1 MTSVRC
7 IPDRWPYLGKVTAS
21 RIESM
26 SFDTITDLFQR
37 LAEYAASVEPWQ
49 QFLVILLAGAVPF
62 IESYLGSFL
71 GVALGIEPSA
81 AVVATAV
88 LGNVLS
94 TFALI
99 ALTARA
105 RSAATSRR
113 GDKKPTSNRQQKV
126 ARYVEKLG
134 VPGVSLLGPI
144 ILASQITGP
153 TLVALGANKRTVY
166 LFQGIS
172 IIAWGV
178 LFGFFGDLVIS
189 WYL

>member
-1 MTSVRC
+1 MTSVSR
-7 IPDRWPYLGKVTAS
+7 IPDRWPYLGEVTAS
-21 RIESM
+21 RIGGMIS
-26 SFDTITDLFQR
+26 DTIADLFQR
-37 LAEYAASVEPWQ
+37 FAEYAASVEPWQ

-99 ALTARA
+99 ALAARA
-105 RSAATSRR
+105 RRAATSRR
-113 GDKKPTSNRQQKV
+113 GGEKTTSNRQRKI

-153 TLVALGANKRTVY
+153 TLVALGADKRAVY
-166 LFQGIS
+166 LFQGVA

>member
-1 MTSVRC
+1 
-7 IPDRWPYLGKVTAS
+7 
-21 RIESM
+21 M
-26 SFDTITDLFQR
+26 SFDAIADLFQR

-99 ALTARA
+99 ALAARA
-105 RSAATSRR
+105 RRAATSRR
-113 GDKKPTSNRQQKV
+113 GGRGDGGGDNKPPSNRQQKI
-126 ARYVEKLG
+126 ARYVEKIG

-153 TLVALGANKRTVY
+153 TLVALGANKRAVY
-166 LFQGIS
+166 LFQGVA

>member
-1 MTSVRC
+1 MIS
-7 IPDRWPYLGKVTAS
+7 
-21 RIESM
+21 
-26 SFDTITDLFQR
+26 DTIADLFQR

-88 LGNVLS
+88 LGNVIS

-99 ALTARA
+99 ALAARA

-113 GDKKPTSNRQQKV
+113 GDSGGDKAGDSKPPSNRQRKI

-153 TLVALGANKRTVY
+153 TLVALGADKRAVY